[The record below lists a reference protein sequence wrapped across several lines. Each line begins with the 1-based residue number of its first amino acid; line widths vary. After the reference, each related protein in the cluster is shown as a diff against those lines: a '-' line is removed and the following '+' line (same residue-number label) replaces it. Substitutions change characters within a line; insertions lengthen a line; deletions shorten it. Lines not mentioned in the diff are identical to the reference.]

1 VKGPQR
7 ALGDDLRVG
16 QGVEGLEE
24 VRNRV
29 AAKRGVG
36 QHRLPAYLERRAV
49 VAAQKGVQHDPQAH
63 GAGRGALIGDAV
75 LNPRRVGLPGRMPRA
90 MLRTWVTPMSSARQ
104 TVWIARPSWMKGP
117 TMVSE

>member
-1 VKGPQR
+1 
-7 ALGDDLRVG
+7 DDLRVG

-75 LNPRRVGLPGRMPRA
+75 LNPRRVGLPGRNA
-90 MLRTWVTPMSSARQ
+90 TGDAQNLGDDNVF
-104 TVWIARPSWMKGP
+104 GP
-117 TMVSE
+117 PDRVDFAPLVDEGTDD